1 MRRPSVLRGLVAGHV
16 VVDCTGSL
24 AQIPSMLLG
33 KTLRGNR
40 MPDVENIR
48 ALFLHPR
55 PAYPLPDAAA
65 LLGIGEGEVRGWV
78 EVGELAAVDGRGGL
92 GIPWA
97 ELVSFGMDLWSQDVV
112 EEALGADVAGVIPEL
127 VRLTDLEVRIPRMEV
142 VALERVAARDGQ
154 SVDRVLARELLD
166 FVSANSAW
174 LDREVPG
181 FLAALAWPEAGDVG
195 VG

>member
-1 MRRPSVLRGLVAGHV
+1 
-16 VVDCTGSL
+16 
-24 AQIPSMLLG
+24 
-33 KTLRGNR
+33 
-40 MPDVENIR
+40 
-48 ALFLHPR
+48 
-55 PAYPLPDAAA
+55 
-65 LLGIGEGEVRGWV
+65 VRGWV
-78 EVGELAAVDGRGGL
+78 EVGELAAVEGRGGL

-97 ELVSFGMDLWSQDVV
+97 ELVSFGMDLWSQEVV
-112 EEALGADVAGVIPEL
+112 EEALGADVAGVIPGL